1 MAEELPLSEPL
12 PLSAAHDLSGFD
24 CGALAL
30 NDYLRK
36 YAYANQ
42 QANAARTYVTVR
54 GNQVAGYYTLAAGA
68 VRREETTGRVS
79 TGLARHPVPII
90 LLARLAIDLNEQ
102 GKGIGVAL
110 LKDALLRSARAADLI
125 GCRAVPLCCG
135 GELFG
140 HPLPGAVQVPEADLR
155 RSKSGSGCPA
165 EPERGLSIVAAQAF
179 PSEQQVAEACLRH
192 KLLLL
197 SSFSVP
203 LGG

>member
-125 GCRAVPLCCG
+125 GCRAVLVHAKDAAAKAFYMRFGFEPSPTD
-135 GELFG
+135 EL
-140 HPLPGAVQVPEADLR
+140 HLYMLMKDIKANLA
-155 RSKSGSGCPA
+155 GS
-165 EPERGLSIVAAQAF
+165 
-179 PSEQQVAEACLRH
+179 
-192 KLLLL
+192 
-197 SSFSVP
+197 
-203 LGG
+203 